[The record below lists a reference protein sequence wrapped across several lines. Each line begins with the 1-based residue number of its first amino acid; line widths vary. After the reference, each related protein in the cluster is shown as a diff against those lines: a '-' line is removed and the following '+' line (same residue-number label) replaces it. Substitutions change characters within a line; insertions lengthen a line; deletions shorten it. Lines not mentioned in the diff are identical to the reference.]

1 MTRWLKRL
9 WPKRLAGQMI
19 ALLLLALVLAQ
30 LVTLMIFA
38 DERRFAIRAA
48 DRSQLLGRAVS
59 VVRLLENSPTS
70 LHQQILET
78 AGDPKMRYWLSAT
91 SAVDADHDDRH
102 RDRFVG
108 RRLAELLDERTRR
121 EVRVEL
127 DDDDDDDDDRW
138 RRWWRDKRQ
147 EEGRRKRRHWPL
159 GVVISVQLKDGR
171 WLNLESGL
179 PPPALGWT
187 MPALTWLGLMAL
199 ALSSVVI
206 IMVRRITRPMA
217 ALADAAERAGRGE
230 TVEPLPEMGP
240 IDMRQTTAAF
250 NDMHARLQ
258 RFVRDR
264 TGMLAAMSHDL
275 RTPITTLRLRAE
287 FIEDDEIKGKILET
301 LDDMQRMTEA
311 TLTFMREEAAVEPT
325 RPVDLTAL
333 IESIVADLM
342 DLGHD
347 AQFISTERVIYAC
360 RASSIK
366 RALSNLVENAIRY
379 GGKASVELAETDEML
394 IILIDD
400 AGPGIPED
408 QIERMFEPFVRLD
421 ESRNEETGGIGLG
434 LAIARSIIRSHGG
447 EINLANRGEGGLR
460 ATISLPK
467 AESKDPG

>member
-1 MTRWLKRL
+1 MRWLKRL

-59 VVRLLENSPTS
+59 VVRLLENSPVT

-78 AGDPKMRYWLSAT
+78 ASDPKMRYWLSAA

-108 RRLAELLDERTRR
+108 RRLAELLGERTRR
-121 EVRVEL
+121 EVRVEF
-127 DDDDDDDDDRW
+127 DDDDDHRW
-138 RRWWRDKRQ
+138 FPWGRGDERRESHRQ
-147 EEGRRKRRHWPL
+147 RRHWPL
-159 GVVISVQLKDGR
+159 GVVISMQLRDGR

-179 PPPALGWT
+179 SPPNFGWKL
-187 MPALTWLGLMAL
+187 PALTWLGLMAL

-206 IMVRRITRPMA
+206 IMIRRITRPMA
-217 ALADAAERAGRGE
+217 ALAQAAERAGRGE
-230 TVEPLPEMGP
+230 AIEPLPEVGP
-240 IDMRQTTAAF
+240 IDMRQTSAAF
-250 NDMHARLQ
+250 NNMHARLQ
-258 RFVRDR
+258 RFVQDR
-264 TGMLAAMSHDL
+264 TRMLAAMSHDL

-287 FIEDDEIKGKILET
+287 FIEDEEIKSKILET

-311 TLTFMREEAAVEPT
+311 TLAFVREEAAVEPT
-325 RPVDLTAL
+325 RVVDLTAL
-333 IESIVADLM
+333 IESITGDLV

-347 AQFISTERVIYAC
+347 VAFLPRERVVYAC
-360 RASSIK
+360 RPSSIK
-366 RALSNLVENAIRY
+366 RALSNLMENAIRY
-379 GGKASVELAETDEML
+379 GGKASVELTETDDML
-394 IILIDD
+394 VITIDD
-400 AGPGIPED
+400 AGPGIPEG

-421 ESRNEETGGIGLG
+421 SSRNEETGGIGLG

-447 EINLANRGEGGLR
+447 EILLVNRGEAGLR
-460 ATISLPK
+460 AMINLPK
-467 AESKDPG
+467 AAATAAG